1 MQIRLFVRSFH
12 CSCLGIILTLGLGI
26 ASASDNAQVM
36 FQRLD
41 ERDGLSGDSVT
52 AVMHDRDG
60 QIWLGTSSGLDR
72 FDGQK
77 IRPFGS
83 ADGLDSGRSL
93 RGVSVTAL
101 CEDRQGGIWIG
112 TRASGLRLLDASREH
127 LITIDRVPDDL
138 LFEYAGDEEAQA
150 RAKEARQRRFAEITA
165 LATDGEG
172 NVWVGTRGGLICFE
186 ANAEG
191 ETPTMSVVI
200 EGEWVRS
207 LLRDEDGGMWI
218 GTEAAGLYRVE
229 ATQRTASRICRLP
242 TAVTALARHHKNG
255 LWIGMAGSGIVH
267 FHRQSA
273 NGAWL
278 QKPLTRLSYDPAQ
291 MREPDP
297 LPREI
302 TALATTE
309 EGDLWAGTLRGVMH
323 WHRLDGRVDLLKS
336 DTHDRSSLAGDR
348 VTTIV
353 HDRGK
358 MLWIGLR
365 RNGVSRFDLRGKWFD
380 RFRSRTERG
389 QSLTHSSVRAFAPAL
404 DGELWVGTER
414 GLNRWNPDRD
424 SSVVFLADETQGL
437 DDDFITALL
446 TDSSGNLWTGTRGGG
461 LARYVDEKFHS
472 YRQNGPKK
480 SSLTSDSVSVLFES
494 SINKVWVGTQG
505 GGLLRWDEL
514 TDQFEAIAGV
524 EGSSIEWATSELA
537 FVNDIAEAGDNCL
550 WIGSPDGLFLIDPE
564 TKLVASPR
572 ELWPEITGFESGTV
586 TALLSDRP
594 ANRLWVGTD
603 GNGLV
608 LLDTNNGQWRRFDR
622 QSADLPTDVIAALE
636 LDEKRR
642 LWVSAGEG
650 LTMLSWKGAV
660 PPISS
665 DSVSGIGGKNGLAGF
680 SMRRF
685 SAAEGLQDGM
695 FLPRASSVSED
706 GKLFFGGDGGFNRID
721 PNALPPVR
729 RAPMPILTTLELLG
743 LPVIP
748 KLGGVLESPL
758 SITESVRLTKENSH
772 RISIRFSALDFTAID
787 NPAFR
792 YRLGGLEEEWNMAGE
807 ERRATYTGLEAGKY
821 VFEVQC
827 SMDGVEWNET
837 ESASINLIVRPVWYA
852 TWWARVG
859 GLLLSSFLFA
869 LLIKLAMRGRAVAIN
884 RRRERLE
891 MKCSRAE
898 AALARQLQG
907 SMLVQRTS
915 REFRGEGDGGRA
927 FDTTVQELGEHF
939 EVARCQVARLP
950 EGVIADPGGLYADVI
965 AEWTLDGVSSA
976 KELRVPCEGAALI
989 ESALAFH
996 SAVSS
1001 DDIVSDISLGD
1012 WRADLVE
1019 AEVTSLLVVRTH
1031 YLGRTN
1037 GLLLLHHCGDRRRWK
1052 NDEKQVL
1059 ETVADQF
1066 GIAIAQLDLGVKEEK
1081 QRREIE
1087 AAREAAEVASR
1098 AKSDFLAKMT
1108 HELRTPL
1115 NAILGFSEMIK
1126 KDGGLSPT
1134 VSDYIDVINS
1144 SGEHLLSV
1152 INDVLD
1158 MSRIESGKAE
1168 LRHEHF
1174 EPQPL
1179 IRSAYDM
1186 MSIAADAKGI
1196 DFQLDIRTPLPAQVK
1211 SDKGKLRQVMINLLG
1226 NAMKFTQEGWVRLS
1240 IDVETLD
1247 AGSESD
1253 NNECESDAADD
1264 ALPKVRIWFE
1274 VRDTGAGI
1282 SEEELPSVFE
1292 KFAQT
1297 ESGRGAKEGSGLGL
1311 SIARNF
1317 VDMMGG
1323 DLTVK
1328 SKIGVGTA
1336 FTFFVEVVD
1345 TSSLLSK
1352 DRASGDQ
1359 TLETDGQPSF
1369 AAVEA
1374 LAAGHDEVRI
1384 LVAEDQPVNRL
1395 LLRKI
1400 LGKAGFVI
1408 IEAEN
1413 GLEAV
1418 EKWQECDPHIILM
1431 DEDMP
1436 HLRGSEAAQRITE
1449 LAGKNRPPI
1458 VSLTAFAL
1466 DEQRATALEAGC
1478 VDFLSKPFKAD
1489 ELFAVIARHVEITYC
1504 YSKKASKDKAAA

>member
-1 MQIRLFVRSFH
+1 MFLTFV
-12 CSCLGIILTLGLGI
+12 LGAAP
-26 ASASDNAQVM
+26 ASEKSRVM

-41 ERDGLSGDSVT
+41 ERDGLSGETVT

-83 ADGLDSGRSL
+83 VDGLGSGRSL

-101 CEDRQGGIWIG
+101 CEDDQGGIWIG
-112 TRASGLRLLDASREH
+112 TRAGGLRRLDANREH
-127 LITIDRVPDDL
+127 LITIDRVPHDS
-138 LFEYAGDEEAQA
+138 LFEYPGDAEAQA
-150 RAKEARQRRFAEITA
+150 NAEEARQRRFTEITA
-165 LATDGEG
+165 LARDGEG
-172 NVWVGTRGGLICFE
+172 KIWVGTRGGLLCFE
-186 ANAEG
+186 LSDQG
-191 ETPTMSVVI
+191 EAPAMSVVI

-218 GTEAAGLYRVE
+218 GTEAARLYRVE
-229 ATQRTASRICRLP
+229 SKQKNATRISRLP
-242 TAVTALARHHKNG
+242 TAVTALARHHEKG
-255 LWIGMAGSGIVH
+255 LWVGMAGSGIVH
-267 FHRQSA
+267 FYRES
-273 NGAWL
+273 NEGAWL
-278 QKPLTRLSYDPAQ
+278 QEALRRPSEGGSPIAGRSRDP
-291 MREPDP
+291 EP

-302 TALATTE
+302 TALTTTGN
-309 EGDLWAGTLRGVMH
+309 GDLWAGTLRGVLH
-323 WHRLDGRVDLLKS
+323 WHRQDGRVDLLKS
-336 DTHDRSSLAGDR
+336 DLHDRSSLAGDR

-365 RNGVSRFDLRGKWFD
+365 RNGVCRFDLGGKWFD
-380 RFRSRTERG
+380 RFRSRTEQG
-389 QSLTHSSVRAFAPAL
+389 QSLTHASVRAFADAPH
-404 DGELWVGTER
+404 GELWIGTER
-414 GLNRWNPDRD
+414 GLNRWNPRRD
-424 SSVVFLADETQGL
+424 SSIAFLAEETQGL

-461 LARYVDEKFHS
+461 LARYTDQKFRS
-472 YRQNGPKK
+472 YRQNGPAQ

-494 SINKVWVGTQG
+494 SRKQVWAGTQG
-505 GGLLRWDEL
+505 GGLLRWDAA
-514 TDQFEAIAGV
+514 TDSFESIAGV
-524 EGSSIEWATSELA
+524 EGSVIEWAASELA
-537 FVNDIAEAGDNCL
+537 FVNDIAEAGDDCL
-550 WIGSPDGLFLIDPE
+550 WVGSPDGLFLIDPE
-564 TKLVASPR
+564 AKLVAPPK
-572 ELWPEITGFESGTV
+572 ELWPEVSGIELGTV

-608 LLDTNNGQWRRFDR
+608 LLDTAKGRWRRFDR
-622 QSADLPTDVIAALE
+622 QSADLPTDVIAALA
-636 LDEKRR
+636 LDRQRR

-660 PPISS
+660 PPVPAESPGTVEGGNELA
-665 DSVSGIGGKNGLAGF
+665 DFSV
-680 SMRRF
+680 RRF
-685 SAAEGLQDGM
+685 SVGEGLQDGM
-695 FLPRASSVSED
+695 FLPRAALIGED

-721 PNALPPVR
+721 PNALPPRR
-729 RAPMPILTTLELLG
+729 RAPTPILTTLELLG

-748 KLGGVLESPL
+748 GRGGILESPL
-758 SITESVRLTKENSH
+758 SVTETVELAEADSH
-772 RISIRFSALDFTAID
+772 RLSIRFSAFDFMVTD
-787 NPAFR
+787 QPAFR
-792 YRLGGLEEEWNMAGE
+792 YRLNGLEQEWNLAGE
-807 ERRATYTGLEAGKY
+807 ERRATYTGLEPGKY

-827 SMDGVEWNET
+827 SVDGIKWNET
-837 ESASINLIVRPVWYA
+837 GTAAINLVVKSAWYA

-859 GLLLSSFLFA
+859 GVLLSSFLLA
-869 LLIKLAMRGRAVAIN
+869 LLFKLLMRGRAAAIS
-884 RRRERLE
+884 RRRERME
-891 MKCSRAE
+891 MQCSRAE

-907 SMLVQRTS
+907 AMLVQRTG
-915 REFRGEGDGGRA
+915 REFRGDGDGGRA
-927 FDTTVQELGEHF
+927 FDTTAQELGKHF
-939 EVARCQVARLP
+939 EVARCQVAKLS
-950 EGVIADPGGLYADVI
+950 DGGASVKSGLHADVI
-965 AEWTLDGVSSA
+965 AEWTVEGVRSA
-976 KELRVPCEGAALI
+976 KQLRVPCEGIPLI

-1001 DDIVSDISLGD
+1001 DDIVSDTSLGD
-1012 WRADLVE
+1012 WRSDLVE
-1019 AEVTSLLVVRTH
+1019 AEVTSLLLVRTH
-1031 YLGRTN
+1031 YMGRTN

-1052 NDEKQVL
+1052 NDEKQIL

-1066 GIAIAQLDLGVKEEK
+1066 GIAIAQLDLSVKEER

-1134 VSDYIDVINS
+1134 VSDHIDVINS

-1168 LRHEHF
+1168 LRCEHF
-1174 EPQPL
+1174 EPQPMV
-1179 IRSAYDM
+1179 RSAYDM
-1186 MSIAADAKGI
+1186 MSIAAEAKGI
-1196 DFQLDIRTPLPAQVK
+1196 DFQIDIRNPLPEQID

-1226 NAMKFTQEGWVRLS
+1226 NAIKFTQKGWVKLS
-1240 IDVETLD
+1240 IDVEALEPD
-1247 AGSESD
+1247 AKPNQDGP
-1253 NNECESDAADD
+1253 
-1264 ALPKVRIWFE
+1264 PKVRLWFE

-1282 SEEELPSVFE
+1282 SEEELPAVFE

-1317 VDMMGG
+1317 VEMMGG
-1323 DLTVK
+1323 ELTVK
-1328 SKIGVGTA
+1328 SKVGVGTA
-1336 FTFFVEVVD
+1336 FTFFVEVFD
-1345 TSSLLSK
+1345 TSSLMQNANGA
-1352 DRASGDQ
+1352 D
-1359 TLETDGQPSF
+1359 DGQVAGDSKQGGSF
-1369 AAVEA
+1369 AAVEG
-1374 LAAGHDEVRI
+1374 LEEGHPEVRV

-1400 LGKAGFVI
+1400 LGKAGFAM
-1408 IEAEN
+1408 IEAED
-1413 GLEAV
+1413 GLQAV
-1418 EKWQECDPHIILM
+1418 EKWRECDPHIILM

-1436 HLRGSEAAQRITE
+1436 HLRGSEAAQKITQ
-1449 LAGKNRPPI
+1449 LAGEKRPPI

-1466 DEQRATALEAGC
+1466 DEQRTKALEAGC
-1478 VDFLSKPFKAD
+1478 IDFLSKPFKAD
-1489 ELFAVIARHVEITYC
+1489 ELFAVIARHVDLRYR
-1504 YSKKASKDKAAA
+1504 YAKSPDQGDDKAAA

>member
-1 MQIRLFVRSFH
+1 
-12 CSCLGIILTLGLGI
+12 
-26 ASASDNAQVM
+26 M

-41 ERDGLSGDSVT
+41 QRDGLSGETVT

-83 ADGLDSGRSL
+83 VDGLKSGRSL

-101 CEDRQGGIWIG
+101 CEDQLGGIWIG
-112 TRASGLRLLDASREH
+112 TESRGLQRLDASREN
-127 LITIDRVPDDL
+127 LISIDRVPDDS
-138 LFEYAGDEEAQA
+138 LFDDAGDAEAQTKF
-150 RAKEARQRRFAEITA
+150 KEARQRRFAEITS

-172 NVWVGTRGGLICFE
+172 VVWAGTRGGLLCFE
-186 ANAEG
+186 TDGQSGA
-191 ETPTMSVVI
+191 PTMKVVI

-207 LLRDEDGGMWI
+207 LLRDDDGGMWI

-229 ATQRTASRICRLP
+229 VGQRTATRICRMP
-242 TAVTALARHHKNG
+242 TAITALARHHDQG

-278 QKPLTRLSYDPAQ
+278 QDPLRRNTVPAAPEQ
-291 MREPDP
+291 GQITEPDP

-302 TALATTE
+302 TTLATTE

-323 WHRLDGRVDLLKS
+323 WHRLDGRIDLLKR
-336 DTHDRSSLAGDR
+336 DAQDRSSLAGDR

-365 RNGVSRFDLRGKWFD
+365 SNGVCRFDLGGKWFD

-389 QSLTHSSVRAFAPAL
+389 RTLTHASVRAFAPAPN
-404 DGELWVGTER
+404 GELWVGTER
-414 GLNRWNPDRD
+414 GLNLWNSRRD
-424 SSVVFLADETQGL
+424 SSVAFLADEIQGL

-446 TDSSGNLWTGTRGGG
+446 TDASGNLWAGTRGGG
-461 LARYVDEKFHS
+461 LARYVDEKFRS
-472 YRQNGPKK
+472 YRQTGKGDF
-480 SSLTSDSVSVLFES
+480 SLTSDSVSVLFES
-494 SINKVWVGTQG
+494 SIKKVWVGTQG
-505 GGLLRWDEL
+505 GGLLRWDEKA
-514 TDQFEAIAGV
+514 DHFEPIAGI
-524 EGSSIEWATSELA
+524 EGGAIGWAIPELA
-537 FVNDIAEAGDNCL
+537 FVNDIAEAGDDCL

-564 TKLVASPR
+564 NRLVASPR
-572 ELWPEITGFESGTV
+572 ELWPDVTGFETATV
-586 TALLSDRP
+586 TTLLSDR
-594 ANRLWVGTD
+594 AADRLWVGTN
-603 GNGLV
+603 GNGL
-608 LLDTNNGQWRRFDR
+608 LLLNTKNGQWRRFDR
-622 QSADLPTDVIAALE
+622 QTADLPADVIAALA

-642 LWVSAGEG
+642 LWVSAGDG

-660 PPISS
+660 PPVSS
-665 DSVSGIGGKNGLAGF
+665 ESFDAAGDEGEDPLEGF
-680 SMRRF
+680 SLRRF
-685 SAAEGLQDGM
+685 SVGEGLQDGM
-695 FLPRASSVSED
+695 FLPRAAHVARD
-706 GKLFFGGDGGFNRID
+706 ATLFFGGDGGFNRID
-721 PNALPPVR
+721 PNTLPPVR

-758 SITESVRLTKENSH
+758 SITESIKLTEEDSH
-772 RISIRFSALDFTAID
+772 RISIRFSALDFSAID
-787 NPAFR
+787 TPAFR
-792 YRLGGLEEEWNMAGE
+792 YRLNGLEDEWNAAGE

-821 VFEVQC
+821 LFEVQC
-827 SMDGVEWNET
+827 SLDGIQWNEA
-837 ESASINLIVRPVWYA
+837 ESASIDLIVRPVWYA

-859 GLLLSSFLFA
+859 GVLLSSFLIA
-869 LLIKLAMRGRAVAIN
+869 LLIKLTMRGRAAAIN

-927 FDTTVQELGEHF
+927 FDKTVQELGKHF

-950 EGVIADPGGLYADVI
+950 DGVIADPVGVYAEVI
-965 AEWTLDGVSSA
+965 AEWTDDGVSPA
-976 KELRVPCEGAALI
+976 KELRIPCAGAALI
-989 ESALAFH
+989 ESALNLH

-1019 AEVTSLLVVRTH
+1019 AEVTSLLVIRTH

-1052 NDEKQVL
+1052 NDEKQIL

-1066 GIAIAQLDLGVKEEK
+1066 GIAIAQLDQGLKEEQ

-1087 AAREAAEVASR
+1087 AAREAAEIASR

-1134 VSDYIDVINS
+1134 VSDHIDVINS

-1168 LRHEHF
+1168 LRHERF
-1174 EPQPL
+1174 EPQPMV
-1179 IRSAYDM
+1179 RSAYDM
-1186 MSIAADAKGI
+1186 MSLTAESKGI
-1196 DFQLDIRTPLPAQVK
+1196 DFQLEVRTPLPEQIDG
-1211 SDKGKLRQVMINLLG
+1211 DKGKLRQVMINLLG
-1226 NAMKFTQEGWVRLS
+1226 NAIKFTQEGWVRLS

-1247 AGSESD
+1247 PEIQNAD
-1253 NNECESDAADD
+1253 NGGGAADEV
-1264 ALPKVRIWFE
+1264 LPKVRIWFE

-1282 SEEELPSVFE
+1282 SEEELPTVFE

-1317 VDMMGG
+1317 VAMMGG
-1323 DLTVK
+1323 ELTVK
-1328 SKIGVGTA
+1328 SKVGVGTA

-1345 TSSLLSK
+1345 SSALLSK
-1352 DRASGDQ
+1352 GRDSSGQ
-1359 TLETDGQPSF
+1359 TLEMDGQQPSF
-1369 AAVEA
+1369 AAVEG
-1374 LAAGHDEVRI
+1374 LEEGHDEVRI

-1400 LGKAGFVI
+1400 LGKAGFTI

-1418 EKWQECDPHIILM
+1418 DKWQECDPHIILM

-1436 HLRGSEAAQRITE
+1436 HLRGSEAAQKITE
-1449 LAGKNRPPI
+1449 MAGENRPPI

-1466 DEQRATALEAGC
+1466 DEQRTTALEAGC

-1489 ELFAVIARHVEITYC
+1489 ELFAVIARHVDVTYR
-1504 YSKKASKDKAAA
+1504 YSKAAAKSKAAA